1 MAGGDRARETA
12 GARSTI
18 AASEWT
24 GDILLLVHFQILSEI
39 TQVETIARGNSI
51 RKIKRLRRVHGR
63 ARWRKLKGIARVELE
78 DGTRQ
83 LA

>member
-1 MAGGDRARETA
+1 M
-12 GARSTI
+12 
-18 AASEWT
+18 
-24 GDILLLVHFQILSEI
+24 LLVYFQILSEI

-51 RKIKRLRRVHGR
+51 REIKRLRRVYGR

-83 LA
+83 LAEIHWYEASGVGRRELKIKRLL